1 MLLPDY
7 LLFLF
12 LRKIRGIRE
21 EYYRSYDKWKIKVI
35 EVIEVIT
42 LNLADISAAFLTPS
56 RRTDTDTP

>member
-1 MLLPDY
+1 M
-7 LLFLF
+7 FLF

-42 LNLADISAAFLTPS
+42 LNLADISAAFLTPI
-56 RRTDTDTP
+56 

>member
-1 MLLPDY
+1 MLLPYY

-21 EYYRSYDKWKIKVI
+21 EYYRSHDKWKIK
-35 EVIEVIT
+35 VIEVIT